1 MSHKNLDKH
10 GRWRSKTIAFRVSPQ
25 ENDTINAYVAASGLT
40 KQEFLTANILNV
52 KFTVRGSSRVYYGL
66 KKDLEL
72 VYGELCRLSKGQS
85 VDKELIALTR
95 FVARIIADMKERK

>member
-1 MSHKNLDKH
+1 MSLKNCDNKN
-10 GRWRSKTIAFRVSPQ
+10 RWRNKTIGFRVSPE
-25 ENDTINAYVAASGLT
+25 ENELINAYVAASGLT
-40 KQEFLTANILNV
+40 KQEFLAANMLNA

-72 VYGELCRLSKGQS
+72 VYGELCRLSEGQS

-95 FVARIIADMKERK
+95 FVAKIIANMRERK